1 MQKKIEHMKT
11 TLKLS
16 LLIFIS
22 ILTLSC
28 NTKNNSKTDNQLG
41 EIKHISALEF
51 KEKSKNNTIVDIR
64 TPREFTQG
72 YIEGAININYYDK
85 TFLEQ
90 VAKLDKSKP
99 IYIYCR
105 SGSRTS
111 SAAKKLKNL
120 GFIEVNDLEGGIISW
135 ARNQYKIVK

>member
-1 MQKKIEHMKT
+1 MKT

-120 GFIEVNDLEGGIISW
+120 GFLEVNDLEGGIISW
-135 ARNQYKIVK
+135 AKNQYKIVK